1 MEGEAATAADIA
13 GVVVDLAQGR
23 THGYRPG
30 DAIACYARGMTV
42 DMAAL
47 TSTVH
52 QSSLRCGVAL
62 DETHPRL
69 LAAVGLALVAGVL
82 LALGPLKPLVNHLA
96 YLVDGGA
103 FTSEP
108 TSKAR

>member
-1 MEGEAATAADIA
+1 MDGSSAD
-13 GVVVDLAQGR
+13 GGR
-23 THGYRPG
+23 QR
-30 DAIACYARGMTV
+30 RRQ
-42 DMAAL
+42 L
-47 TSTVH
+47 T
-52 QSSLRCGVAL
+52 
-62 DETHPRL
+62 RL